1 MADITTIVI
10 GNDHG
15 GISITDTVTK
25 AELTRAGAPDNPNTT
40 FYIKPAIGLHDL
52 FVSKLG
58 RYPNINE
65 KIDFIIES
73 DVAIIGYKTVSK
85 SNGKIIVGNRARGAI
100 DVQSTKWPNGVI
112 VRTFTKGLVLGA
124 GANSANYFLYKD
136 AGIFED
142 WATLGL
148 HGDYSIGDNGGDWNR
163 NFDFRPYAL
172 NKVGI
177 NQSGGGAGGIGHL
190 GFHDGDNSSRY
201 KFGAV
206 GGAGAPYG
214 KAGISDIS
222 FPHPDVTYSLISEA
236 TDGGL
241 LSGGTGATTSNT
253 HSSTLP
259 SAKGGRGA
267 NVGEY
272 SGEGGTPF
280 ISGIG
285 DNWYNSS
292 GTNTYGAVGMKVNAL
307 PPYAAEPKNEFLT
320 FKVSHNGVQKSSA
333 TILITD
339 NEK

>member
-25 AELTRAGAPDNPNTT
+25 AELTTAGAPNNPNTT

-136 AGIFED
+136 AGAFED
-142 WATLGL
+142 WARLGL
-148 HGDYSIGDNGGDWNR
+148 HGDSPIRDNGGDWNS
-163 NFDFRPYAL
+163 NFDFRPYVL

-190 GFHDGDNSSRY
+190 GFHGYGDNSSRY

-241 LSGGTGATTSNT
+241 LSGGTGATIGGTNVTGISG
-253 HSSTLP
+253 TLAN
-259 SAKGGRGA
+259 AKGGRGA

-280 ISGIG
+280 ISQIG

-292 GTNTYGAVGMKVNAL
+292 GTNTYGATGMKVNAL
-307 PPYAAEPKNEFLT
+307 PKDEFLT
-320 FKVSHNGVQKSSA
+320 FKVSHKGVQKSSA
-333 TILITD
+333 TILIID